1 MKNRDELFLE
11 TIIEKVPV
19 VKFNTDRTV
28 SFANDLFAKTLKY
41 EPEELIGREHRD
53 FCFPDFH
60 RSPTYEAFWKDL
72 LAGKNFSNNFKRK
85 DKLGNEVWL
94 QATYL
99 PILENG
105 EVVSIGKIAFDISP
119 RIQTIQ
125 NFSDDFASVAPA
137 LMEQANSGQRI
148 GHELETTFAAIEAS
162 YQSSQE
168 KLLHLSTESRQIHDV
183 VRIINGIATQ
193 TNLLALNA
201 AIEAA
206 RAGEAG
212 RGFAVVADEVRKLSG
227 QVEEAIKKVEDS
239 IKGIT
244 RYTGEVEKGF
254 ESVKESILTSQQE
267 VQISLTNSQQLEA
280 SSNELT
286 RKVLQ
291 FVEKVM

>member
-60 RSPTYEAFWKDL
+60 RSPAYEAFWKDL

-148 GHELETTFAAIEAS
+148 GHELETTFAAIEA
-162 YQSSQE
+162 
-168 KLLHLSTESRQIHDV
+168 
-183 VRIINGIATQ
+183 
-193 TNLLALNA
+193 
-201 AIEAA
+201 A